1 MNPMQLIQMVMSSN
15 NPNQMIMQV
24 LGSNPQYKQI
34 YDIVKD
40 KTPEQIKQY
49 AQNLCS
55 TQNIDINSLAK
66 QFNIPLN

>member
-1 MNPMQLIQMVMSSN
+1 MNPFQLIQFVMSSN
-15 NPNQMIMQV
+15 NPEQMLMQI
-24 LGSNPQYKQI
+24 LGDNPQYSQI
-34 YDIVKD
+34 YNIVKD

-49 AQNLCS
+49 AQNFCK